1 MFKLIFVLALIAV
14 LINLYYHRR
23 RIQKWFGKNMKL
35 SESSLLRAN
44 NNGYSPAFEEEID
57 PTPTMA
63 QGYDAK
69 AATKEFW
76 EENSVEGI

>member
-1 MFKLIFVLALIAV
+1 
-14 LINLYYHRR
+14 
-23 RIQKWFGKNMKL
+23 MKL